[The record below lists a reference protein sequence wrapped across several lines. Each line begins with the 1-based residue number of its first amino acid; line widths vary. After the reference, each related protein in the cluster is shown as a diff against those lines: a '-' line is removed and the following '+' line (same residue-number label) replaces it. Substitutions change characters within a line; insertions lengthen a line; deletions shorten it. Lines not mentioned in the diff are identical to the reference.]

1 MNNQSETN
9 KDQNIVE
16 WLRSENAYLRGKV
29 YAYEEFLKAKG
40 YIKKVDEEEE

>member
-1 MNNQSETN
+1 MNNQEELT
-9 KDQNIVE
+9 KEQNTIE

-40 YIKKVDEEEE
+40 YIKKIDEEDD

>member
-1 MNNQSETN
+1 MNNQSDTN
-9 KDQNIVE
+9 KGQDTIE

-40 YIKKVDEEEE
+40 YIKKEDQE